1 MFMMITTIT
10 IFGRIILVLL
20 IAGLVIF
27 LLKLRKKGLFIL
39 AVILTVFLLPMFL
52 RTWRTV
58 PIKEPQASQTTHI
71 PPVWTPGIEE
81 QFKADVY
88 ATQESAARALAR
100 QITPLLQE
108 VMRDQ
113 DISSDV
119 QIYGQYYPDNQ
130 YHNVTMMS
138 LKAFTKALQQH
149 NEHEGITFTD
159 VSGQQQSPEKI
170 SIILDVS
177 RWWPGWQKGVLKAR
191 ITGPYTNNVEHTVQ
205 YVKKPWVEG
214 IYPNEYPRKKLIL
227 ARSSDTC
234 TSEEEAGQQAMDNAC
249 AQIRAMIHH
258 QRGFKRLKEAGLTVS
273 ATDLHDYEL
282 IADRFTQSFQGTVG
296 RIWRQALLLDV
307 SSKKLKALYR
317 QKSRELYGERLT
329 LTRQVVSGLG
339 LALTIFVLYIFLN
352 AATRGYYTIALR
364 LIMVVLVIT
373 GMVLIIMVV

>member
-1 MFMMITTIT
+1 
-10 IFGRIILVLL
+10 
-20 IAGLVIF
+20 
-27 LLKLRKKGLFIL
+27 
-39 AVILTVFLLPMFL
+39 
-52 RTWRTV
+52 
-58 PIKEPQASQTTHI
+58 
-71 PPVWTPGIEE
+71 
-81 QFKADVY
+81 
-88 ATQESAARALAR
+88 
-100 QITPLLQE
+100 
-108 VMRDQ
+108 MRDQ

-119 QIYGQYYPDNQ
+119 QIYGQFYPDNQ
-130 YHNVTMMS
+130 YHNVTIMS

-170 SIILDVS
+170 SVILDVS

-191 ITGPYTNNVEHTVQ
+191 ITGPHTNNVEQTVQ

-214 IYPNEYPRKKLIL
+214 ISPNEYPRKRFIL

-234 TSEEEAGQQAMDNAC
+234 TSEAEASQQAMDDAC
-249 AQIRAMIHH
+249 DKIEKLVHKGK
-258 QRGFKRLKEAGLTVS
+258 GFKRLKEAGLTVS
-273 ATDLHDYEL
+273 ATDIHDNEL
-282 IADRFTQSFQGTVG
+282 ITDQFTQSFQGTVG
-296 RIWRQALLLDV
+296 RIWRQALLLEV
-307 SSKKLKALYR
+307 SSQKLKAMYR

-373 GMVLIIMVV
+373 GVVLIIMVV